1 VSSDGQPQDLTSQ
14 GPVAIDN
21 FTLTRRLG
29 AGAMGEVYLGRESIT
44 GRTIALKL
52 INRRIDA
59 DNHAVK
65 RFLREIEVMAQLVH
79 PNVALYAGH
88 GVWQK
93 KPYLAMEHVDGPDLS
108 SFLRD
113 GARIPEEAALFL
125 IIQVAEGLEYASQ
138 RTGLIHRDVKP
149 GNIILDFAGQSAICS
164 LTKAKII
171 DFGLAKFQEIADFD
185 DIHFGN
191 DRQGRPKDSTELAA
205 SSQVVG
211 TPAYMPPEQVRGDRD
226 ITFAADMYSLGA
238 TLFHLIAGRTPYEGR
253 TPALVM
259 VSHLQDPVPDPT
271 IHCPE
276 MRSATRDL
284 IMRAMAKDVQHR
296 HRTWDQ
302 FISAARAALT
312 LVQQGP
318 TRRISRKPAE
328 APGTDRHIRVRSPEE
343 TARIVNQA
351 LGQAKPGQMTGSDAL
366 SQLLAR
372 RISGQ
377 VAPPKDAPPESP
389 GTARWGRKPG

>member
-1 VSSDGQPQDLTSQ
+1 MPQDLTAN

-44 GRTIALKL
+44 GRGIALKL
-52 INRRIDA
+52 INRRINA
-59 DNHAVK
+59 DDVSVR

-88 GVWQK
+88 GVWQG

-108 SFLRD
+108 TFLRG

-125 IIQVAEGLEYASQ
+125 TIQVAEGLEYASQ
-138 RTGLIHRDVKP
+138 RTGLVHRDVKP
-149 GNIILDFAGQSAICS
+149 GNIILDLGGQAAICAA
-164 LTKAKII
+164 TKAKVI

-191 DRQGRPKDSTELAA
+191 ARTGAVKEATDQGAGG
-205 SSQVVG
+205 QVVG
-211 TPAYMPPEQVRGDRD
+211 TPAYMPPEQVRGDKVVTFSAD
-226 ITFAADMYSLGA
+226 IYSLGA
-238 TLFHLIAGRTPYEGR
+238 TLFHLVTGRVPFDGR

-271 IHCPE
+271 HLVPE

-284 IMRAMAKDVQHR
+284 ILRAMAKDVQHR

-302 FISAARAALT
+302 FISSARAALT

-318 TRRISRKPAE
+318 TRRITRKPND
-328 APGTDRHIRVRSPEE
+328 PISDKQVRIRPPEE
-343 TARIVNQA
+343 TSRIVKQA
-351 LGQAKPGQMTGSDAL
+351 LGDVKPGQMSGSDAL
-366 SQLLAR
+366 SQLLAKR
-372 RISGQ
+372 LSGQ
-377 VAPPKDAPPESP
+377 VAPPKDAPEGP